1 MKTFNINMV
10 LTRKQNDSELES
22 TGEYDESLFDI
33 ESIESEIKSWLE
45 DLDFTVEF
53 GVAPN
58 NLLQDAK
65 AIITDEDIEEVMN
78 SDNSKEFDVGYYKG
92 LLDYE
97 SKCQSIIWEYIS
109 EKDIPEIASRL
120 DNETKT

>member
-92 LLDYE
+92 LLDYGD
-97 SKCQSIIWEYIS
+97 K
-109 EKDIPEIASRL
+109 
-120 DNETKT
+120 TK

>member
-1 MKTFNINMV
+1 MSEIFNINIV
-10 LTRKQNDSELES
+10 LTRKKKDSE
-22 TGEYDESLFDI
+22 FDDI
-33 ESIESEIKSWLE
+33 SKVKSEIISWLE
-45 DLDFTVEF
+45 DLDFNVEF

-120 DNETKT
+120 DNEAKT